1 MHRLGT
7 LAGLNPSLT
16 TSLASSASASTLTL
30 APSASPSTV
39 TLVPGTSHS
48 HGINALSGAAASD
61 KDNPWGTLHVHVLPL
76 FNEEPLRVPM

>member
-7 LAGLNPSLT
+7 LAGLNPTIT
-16 TSLASSASASTLTL
+16 TSLSSNASASTLTL
-30 APSASPSTV
+30 APSASPSAA
-39 TLVPGTSHS
+39 TLVPGAS
-48 HGINALSGAAASD
+48 HGYGISALSGATASD